1 MTLSF
6 VILSLELTLFDKNF
20 DGIVKYN
27 SSKVTLTK
35 NYSYT
40 QCDAGSINGYEL
52 TVENAFPCSQRTC
65 LREMSILKMLYVL
78 YYYYVL
84 YVTLILHLF
93 RKSYF

>member
-40 QCDAGSINGYEL
+40 QCDAMDMNW
-52 TVENAFPCSQRTC
+52 Q
-65 LREMSILKMLYVL
+65 
-78 YYYYVL
+78 
-84 YVTLILHLF
+84 
-93 RKSYF
+93 

>member
-6 VILSLELTLFDKNF
+6 VILSLELTFFDKNF

-40 QCDAGSINGYEL
+40 QCDAGSINGIG
-52 TVENAFPCSQRTC
+52 RTFFQ
-65 LREMSILKMLYVL
+65 KFN
-78 YYYYVL
+78 
-84 YVTLILHLF
+84 F
-93 RKSYF
+93 RPVYCHIEHGKGISFNGFTQ

>member
-65 LREMSILKMLYVL
+65 LREINIVKMLYVL
-78 YYYYVL
+78 YYYYLVKIKPIFF
-84 YVTLILHLF
+84 VH
-93 RKSYF
+93 KSVCI